1 LPPRSTRFTF
11 GVAGFFVPGTACFVV
26 VACGGALARSNASPF
41 PAAALAESASAEA
54 ATTASVVSFPNIVV
68 LLVSRSPDATS

>member
-11 GVAGFFVPGTACFVV
+11 GVAGFFVPGTACFV